1 MLLLEASRLTKKF
14 GPNYALN
21 DVNLSLDCGKII
33 GLLGPNGSGKTTFI
47 KIITGLLKPT
57 SGVVRIGAEQPGI
70 LTKQHISYLP
80 DQTIFPKWMKVTDL
94 FSYYQDFF
102 MDFDRA
108 KAREMMQRLGIT
120 EKMRLRQ
127 MSKGTLEKVQLILA
141 MSRNANLYCLDEPIG
156 GVDPATRDYILQTI
170 ISNYSEDASV
180 LISTHLISDVESVL
194 DEVIFLQNGQVRM
207 HSSVEDIRE
216 HEGQS
221 VDALFREVFR
231 C

>member
-1 MLLLEASRLTKKF
+1 MLLLEASHLTKDF
-14 GPNYALN
+14 GPNHALS

-33 GLLGPNGSGKTTFI
+33 GLLGPNGSGKTTFM
-47 KIITGLLKPT
+47 KIVAGLLKPT
-57 SGVVRIGAEQPGI
+57 SGTIRIGAEEPGV

-80 DQTIFPKWMKVTDL
+80 DQTIFPMWMKITDL

-102 MDFDRA
+102 ADFDKPKA
-108 KAREMMQRLGIT
+108 KEMLQRLDIA
-120 EKMRLRQ
+120 ENMRLRQ

-170 ISNYSEDASV
+170 ITNYSEKSSV
-180 LISTHLISDVESVL
+180 LISTHLITDVESVL
-194 DEVIFLQNGQVRM
+194 DEVIFLQNGQIRM

-216 HEGQS
+216 QEGQS
-221 VDALFREVFR
+221 VDSLFREVFR

>member
-1 MLLLEASRLTKKF
+1 MLLLEANHLTKNF
-14 GPNYALN
+14 GPNQALK
-21 DVNLSLDCGKII
+21 DVYLSLDCGKII
-33 GLLGPNGSGKTTFI
+33 GLLGPNGSGKTTFM
-47 KIITGLLKPT
+47 KIVAGLLKPT
-57 SGVVRIGAEQPGI
+57 SGSVHIGAETPGV

-80 DQTIFPKWMKVTDL
+80 DQTIFPKWMKVTEL
-94 FSYYQDFF
+94 LSYYQDFF
-102 MDFDRA
+102 NDFDRGKA
-108 KAREMMQRLGIT
+108 KEMLQRLDIS

-170 ISNYSEDASV
+170 ITNYSENASV
-180 LISTHLISDVESVL
+180 LISTHLIADVESIL

-207 HSSVEDIRE
+207 HSSVEAIRE
-216 HEGQS
+216 QEGQS
-221 VDALFREVFR
+221 VDSLFREVFR

>member
-1 MLLLEASRLTKKF
+1 MLLLEASHLTKKF

-21 DVNLSLDCGKII
+21 DVNLTLDCGKII

-47 KIITGLLKPT
+47 KMITGLLKPT
-57 SGVVRIGAEQPGI
+57 SGIVRIGAEQPGI

-102 MDFDRA
+102 ADFEKA
-108 KAREMMQRLGIT
+108 KAKEMLQRLSIT
-120 EKMRLRQ
+120 ENMRLRQ
-127 MSKGTLEKVQLILA
+127 MSKGTLEKVQLVLA

-170 ISNYSEDASV
+170 ITNYSENASV
-180 LISTHLISDVESVL
+180 LISTHLISDVESIL

>member
-1 MLLLEASRLTKKF
+1 MLLLEASHLTKKF

-21 DVNLSLDCGKII
+21 DVNLTLDCGKII

-47 KIITGLLKPT
+47 KTITGLLKPT
-57 SGVVRIGAEQPGI
+57 SGIVRIGAEQPGI

-102 MDFDRA
+102 ADFERA
-108 KAREMMQRLGIT
+108 KAKEMLQRLNIT
-120 EKMRLRQ
+120 ENMRLRQ
-127 MSKGTLEKVQLILA
+127 MSKGTLEKVQLVLA

-170 ISNYSEDASV
+170 ITNYSENASV
-180 LISTHLISDVESVL
+180 LISTHLISDVESIL

>member
-1 MLLLEASRLTKKF
+1 MLLLEASHLTKDF
-14 GPNYALN
+14 GPNHALS

-33 GLLGPNGSGKTTFI
+33 GLLGPNGSGKTTFM
-47 KIITGLLKPT
+47 KIVAGLLKPT
-57 SGVVRIGAEQPGI
+57 SGTIRIGAEEPGV

-80 DQTIFPKWMKVTDL
+80 DQTIFPKWMKITNL

-102 MDFDRA
+102 ADFEKPKA
-108 KAREMMQRLGIT
+108 KEMLQRLNIS
-120 EKMRLRQ
+120 ENMQLRQ

-170 ISNYSEDASV
+170 ITNYSENSSV
-180 LISTHLISDVESVL
+180 LISTHLITDVESVL
-194 DEVIFLQNGQVRM
+194 DEVIFLQNGQIRM

-216 HEGQS
+216 QEGQS
-221 VDALFREVFR
+221 VDSLFREVFR